1 MELSKLLEAFHLK
14 SKEAQLYLALLEL
27 GEASAPQ
34 IAAKAG
40 IQRTN
45 FYDLIPKLVT
55 LGLAKQTTR
64 GKKQLFSALD
74 PEEFVKLEE
83 RRLEQLKQALP
94 ELKAI
99 TNTAVEKPRIFFY
112 EGTNGVK
119 QVYEN
124 MLLHK
129 GEIRLFTTP
138 SFVSKE
144 QLNLLKEHVPQRI
157 ARGNA
162 LRMIGEV
169 SPENVM
175 LQERDARELR
185 ETRLLPKDV
194 YHSNVEIGIYGK
206 KVYIVDYRQLFGM
219 EVESSDVAS
228 ALAMIF
234 EIVWKSGKI
243 VDLK

>member
-45 FYDLIPKLVT
+45 FYDLIPKLLT

-64 GKKQLFSALD
+64 GKKQFFSALD

-99 TNTAVEKPRIFFY
+99 TNTATEKPRIFFY
-112 EGTNGVK
+112 EGANGVK

-124 MLLHK
+124 MLPHK

-138 SFVSKE
+138 SFVWI
-144 QLNLLKEHVPQRI
+144 I
-157 ARGNA
+157 AVG
-162 LRMIGEV
+162 
-169 SPENVM
+169 
-175 LQERDARELR
+175 
-185 ETRLLPKDV
+185 
-194 YHSNVEIGIYGK
+194 
-206 KVYIVDYRQLFGM
+206 
-219 EVESSDVAS
+219 
-228 ALAMIF
+228 
-234 EIVWKSGKI
+234 
-243 VDLK
+243 

>member
-1 MELSKLLEAFHLK
+1 MNLSKTLELLRLK
-14 SKEAQLYLALLEL
+14 PKEADLYLAMLEL
-27 GEASAPQ
+27 GEGSAPE

-45 FYDLIPKLVT
+45 FYDLIPKLLDT
-55 LGLAKQTTR
+55 GLAKQTKR

-74 PEEFVKLEE
+74 PEELIKLEE
-83 RRLEQLKQALP
+83 QRLEQLRQALP
-94 ELKAI
+94 ELKAV
-99 TNTAVEKPRIFFY
+99 TNSVAEKPHVFFY
-112 EGTNGVK
+112 EGLRGVK

-129 GEIRLFTTP
+129 GNIRLFTTP
-138 SFVSKE
+138 HFVSKE

-162 LRMIGEV
+162 LHMIGEV
-169 SPENVM
+169 SPENIM
-175 LQERDARELR
+175 LQQRDKAELR
-185 ETRLLPKDV
+185 ETRLLPKEI

-219 EVESSDVAS
+219 EVESGDVAS
-228 ALAMIF
+228 ALSMIF

-243 VDLK
+243 VEMK

>member
-1 MELSKLLEAFHLK
+1 MELTKALESLHLK
-14 SKEAQLYLALLEL
+14 PKEAHLYLAMLEL
-27 GEASAPQ
+27 GEGSAPE

-45 FYDLIPKLVT
+45 FYDLLPRLIQ
-55 LGLAKQTTR
+55 LGLAKSSKR
-64 GKKQLFSALD
+64 GAKQVFLALSPD
-74 PEEFVKLEE
+74 ELLKVEEQ
-83 RRLEQLKQALP
+83 RLEQLRQALP

-99 TNTAVEKPRIFFY
+99 ANAPTEKPRIFFY
-112 EGTNGVK
+112 EGSAGVK
-119 QVYEN
+119 RVYEN

-129 GEIRLFTTP
+129 GDIRLFTTP

-144 QLNLLKEHVPQRI
+144 QLNLLKEHVPQRVE
-157 ARGNA
+157 RGNP

-175 LQERDARELR
+175 LQQRDKAELR

-206 KVYIVDYRQLFGM
+206 RVYIVDYRQLFGM
-219 EVESSDVAS
+219 EIESTDVAS
-228 ALAMIF
+228 ALSMIF